1 MCKCHLDQSLRSVV
15 QKVEL
20 ARQLFYKETQKKLD
34 LKFNVKI
41 GENFTIWEGV
51 TAVNKIVKVE
61 ISPNTW
67 EFKEFYKYLGV

>member
-1 MCKCHLDQSLRSVV
+1 MPFRSIIA
-15 QKVEL
+15 QRCAKGRISKTTFL
-20 ARQLFYKETQKKLD
+20 QRNAKKLD